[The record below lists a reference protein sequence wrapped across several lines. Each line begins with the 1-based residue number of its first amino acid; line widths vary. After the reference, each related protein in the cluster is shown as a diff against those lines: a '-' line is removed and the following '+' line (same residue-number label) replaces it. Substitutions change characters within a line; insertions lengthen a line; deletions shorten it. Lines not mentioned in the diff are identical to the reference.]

1 MCFIGTIKTEL
12 KFQES
17 STGRGIDGLERREG
31 GRSSGEMKKNVLIF
45 FSRRRTCLQ
54 IKSRQKEKYV

>member
-31 GRSSGEMKKNVLIF
+31 GRSSGEMKKKCTNFLF
-45 FSRRRTCLQ
+45 E
-54 IKSRQKEKYV
+54 EKDMPTD